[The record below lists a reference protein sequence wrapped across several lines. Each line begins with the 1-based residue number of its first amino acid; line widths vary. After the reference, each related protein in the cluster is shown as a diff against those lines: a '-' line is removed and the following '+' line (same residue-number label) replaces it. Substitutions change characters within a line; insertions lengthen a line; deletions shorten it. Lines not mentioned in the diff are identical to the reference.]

1 MKNKQN
7 SFSFYNGDNNVV
19 ISDAV
24 GKPDKICDSASPDY
38 SDIMKIFDK
47 EDNPD
52 ALRNYEAALHS
63 LADNPSTKH
72 LYGYLMSDKE
82 WFDRFTG
89 FFAGKKTLPL
99 LYDPFFKMIFNP
111 VESRARLSELVSCI
125 LGQHVTVIEVFP
137 DTSYAF
143 VNSFVIMDMVV
154 RLDDGSI
161 TNIEIQKVPYDFPA
175 ARISCY
181 SADLVLRQ
189 FRMLQGMNEGQRN
202 DYYDDAASGKA
213 GNETSQ
219 AAGGSSSK
227 PSYENMKKVHTI
239 IFFEKSSS
247 SLKSPKDKRLY
258 FHVGKTVFNT
268 EINMKLLQEYHLISL
283 DTFRKYRYSDIIEE
297 RIDSADI
304 DCDDTQY
311 ENRLTEKMRRDRLMY
326 LSLFTAET
334 PDEINRLAALFPELF
349 PIRQK
354 IREYLTRPKE
364 VINMFSEAL
373 RILDNNTAELMAD
386 RFKAQLE
393 NAKIEVKAVKHEL
406 KTTRKEVTAARQEL
420 KITKQE
426 VNAAKQEVN
435 AAKQEVDAAKQEVDA
450 AKQEATA
457 ANERAENES
466 KARIAA
472 DAKVAELQAQIKEL
486 KEKYELTN

>member
-1 MKNKQN
+1 
-7 SFSFYNGDNNVV
+7 
-19 ISDAV
+19 
-24 GKPDKICDSASPDY
+24 
-38 SDIMKIFDK
+38 
-47 EDNPD
+47 
-52 ALRNYEAALHS
+52 
-63 LADNPSTKH
+63 
-72 LYGYLMSDKE
+72 
-82 WFDRFTG
+82 
-89 FFAGKKTLPL
+89 
-99 LYDPFFKMIFNP
+99 
-111 VESRARLSELVSCI
+111 
-125 LGQHVTVIEVFP
+125 
-137 DTSYAF
+137 
-143 VNSFVIMDMVV
+143 
-154 RLDDGSI
+154 
-161 TNIEIQKVPYDFPA
+161 
-175 ARISCY
+175 
-181 SADLVLRQ
+181 
-189 FRMLQGMNEGQRN
+189 
-202 DYYDDAASGKA
+202 
-213 GNETSQ
+213 
-219 AAGGSSSK
+219 
-227 PSYENMKKVHTI
+227 MKKVHTI

-283 DTFRKYRYSDIIEE
+283 DTFRKYRYSDIIEG

-311 ENRLTEKMRRDRLMY
+311 ENRLTEKMKRDRLMY

-334 PDEINRLAALFPELF
+334 PGEINRLAALFPELF

-426 VNAAKQEVN
+426 VNAAKQEAN
-435 AAKQEVDAAKQEVDA
+435 AAKQEVDAAKQKVDA
-450 AKQEATA
+450 AKQKVDA
-457 ANERAENES
+457 ANERAENEA

-472 DAKVAELQAQIKEL
+472 DPKVAELQAQIKEL

>member
-1 MKNKQN
+1 
-7 SFSFYNGDNNVV
+7 
-19 ISDAV
+19 
-24 GKPDKICDSASPDY
+24 
-38 SDIMKIFDK
+38 
-47 EDNPD
+47 
-52 ALRNYEAALHS
+52 
-63 LADNPSTKH
+63 
-72 LYGYLMSDKE
+72 
-82 WFDRFTG
+82 
-89 FFAGKKTLPL
+89 
-99 LYDPFFKMIFNP
+99 
-111 VESRARLSELVSCI
+111 
-125 LGQHVTVIEVFP
+125 
-137 DTSYAF
+137 
-143 VNSFVIMDMVV
+143 
-154 RLDDGSI
+154 
-161 TNIEIQKVPYDFPA
+161 
-175 ARISCY
+175 
-181 SADLVLRQ
+181 
-189 FRMLQGMNEGQRN
+189 
-202 DYYDDAASGKA
+202 
-213 GNETSQ
+213 
-219 AAGGSSSK
+219 
-227 PSYENMKKVHTI
+227 
-239 IFFEKSSS
+239 
-247 SLKSPKDKRLY
+247 
-258 FHVGKTVFNT
+258 
-268 EINMKLLQEYHLISL
+268 MKLLQEYHLISL
-283 DTFRKYRYSDIIEE
+283 DTFRKYRYSDIIEG

-354 IREYLTRPKE
+354 IREYLTRPRE

-426 VNAAKQEVN
+426 VDAAKHEVNAAKQEADAAKQEADAAKQEVDAAKQEVN
-435 AAKQEVDAAKQEVDA
+435 AAKQEVDAAKQEVNAAKQEVNA

>member
-7 SFSFYNGDNNVV
+7 SFSFYNDDNNVV

-24 GKPDKICDSASPDY
+24 GN
-38 SDIMKIFDK
+38 FDMS
-47 EDNPD
+47 DNPD

-82 WFDRFTG
+82 WFDRFT
-89 FFAGKKTLPL
+89 GKKTLPL

-202 DYYDDAASGKA
+202 DYYDDAAAGKA

-219 AAGGSSSK
+219 AADGSSSK

-283 DTFRKYRYSDIIEE
+283 DTFRKYRYSDIIEG

-426 VNAAKQEVN
+426 VNAAKQEVDAAKHEVD
-435 AAKQEVDAAKQEVDA
+435 AAKQEVDAAKQEANAAKQEVDA

-457 ANERAENES
+457 ANERAENEA
-466 KARIAA
+466 KARIKAENA
-472 DAKVAELQAQIKEL
+472 KAQSDARIAKLEAIIEEL
-486 KEKYELTN
+486 KNKNN